1 MRIEFEYKSEK
12 GLISID
18 VSLEKFTN
26 TETEGAIEW
35 FHNLKKVFGLNKK
48 TFILLLEAYY
58 AIRFTNHTTSSYTLF
73 GTTNQFPLSF
83 FEVATN
89 EVVKS
94 RVKYLFRL
102 NEKGVELMNEFDSL
116 IPFVEQD
123 ENLLA
128 SFFIGYIELL
138 KVLK

>member
-1 MRIEFEYKSEK
+1 MRIQFEYTSEK
-12 GLISID
+12 GLMPID
-18 VSLEKFTN
+18 TNLEQFTN
-26 TETEGAIEW
+26 PESDGAIEW
-35 FHNLKKVFGLNKK
+35 FHNLKKVFGFNKK
-48 TFILLLEAYY
+48 TFILLLETYY

-83 FEVATN
+83 FEAATN
-89 EVVKS
+89 DVVKP

-116 IPFVEQD
+116 IPEGD